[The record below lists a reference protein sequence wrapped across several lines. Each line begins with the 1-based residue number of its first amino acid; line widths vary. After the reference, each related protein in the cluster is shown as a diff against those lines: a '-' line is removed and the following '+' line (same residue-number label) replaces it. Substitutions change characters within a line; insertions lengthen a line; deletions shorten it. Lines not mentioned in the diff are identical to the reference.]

1 MNIVTRFLISLLV
14 NHCLIAQLDLNNQN
28 NIDPLSETP
37 LFSIPSEMT
46 FEEYKDMNR
55 RFNIAIAWSA
65 IPIPGIT
72 HYYAGEKKMAK
83 RLLYM
88 GLGGI
93 ASLIIGGSMNG
104 EPSWPDTTNSEIRD
118 LYAIYNLGTDDEEWY
133 EKIPV
138 SIENNQTS
146 YKLEKINKESDNAGG
161 LFIAA
166 GIIILAGDFIYD
178 RLWGLK
184 KIEEK
189 RDRVRYK
196 YGKKIKI
203 SFTPEIGFQNGHLGL
218 SLNSNFNTKI

>member
-72 HYYAGEKKMAK
+72 HYYAGEKENGKTTALHGFRRAAIDYNR
-83 RLLYM
+83 RL
-88 GLGGI
+88 
-93 ASLIIGGSMNG
+93 N
-104 EPSWPDTTNSEIRD
+104 ERRTSWPDTTNSEIHD

-133 EKIPV
+133 EK
-138 SIENNQTS
+138 NT
-146 YKLEKINKESDNAGG
+146 G
-161 LFIAA
+161 
-166 GIIILAGDFIYD
+166 
-178 RLWGLK
+178 
-184 KIEEK
+184 
-189 RDRVRYK
+189 K
-196 YGKKIKI
+196 Y
-203 SFTPEIGFQNGHLGL
+203 
-218 SLNSNFNTKI
+218 

>member
-1 MNIVTRFLISLLV
+1 MNIVTRFLISLFV

-46 FEEYKDMNR
+46 YEEYKDMNR

-93 ASLIIGGSMNG
+93 ASLIIGGAMNG
-104 EPSWPDTTNSEIRD
+104 EPSWPDTANSEIRD
-118 LYAIYNLGTDDEEWY
+118 LYAIYNLGTDDEAWY
-133 EKIPV
+133 KKIPV

-196 YGKKIKI
+196 YGKKIKM
-203 SFTPEIGFQNGHLGL
+203 SLTPEIGFQNGHLGL
-218 SLNSNFNTKI
+218 SLNSNFNIKI

>member
-1 MNIVTRFLISLLV
+1 MNKVSRFLISLLV

-46 FEEYKDMNR
+46 YEEYKDMNR

-93 ASLIIGGSMNG
+93 AALIIGGSMNG

-138 SIENNQTS
+138 SIENNETS

-196 YGKKIKI
+196 YGKKIKM

-218 SLNSNFNTKI
+218 SLNSNFNIKI

>member
-14 NHCLIAQLDLNNQN
+14 NHYLIAQLDLNNQN

-46 FEEYKDMNR
+46 YEEYKDMNR

-196 YGKKIKI
+196 YGKKIKM
-203 SFTPEIGFQNGHLGL
+203 SFTPKIGFQNGHLGL
-218 SLNSNFNTKI
+218 SLNSNFNIKI

>member
-1 MNIVTRFLISLLV
+1 
-14 NHCLIAQLDLNNQN
+14 
-28 NIDPLSETP
+28 
-37 LFSIPSEMT
+37 
-46 FEEYKDMNR
+46 
-55 RFNIAIAWSA
+55 
-65 IPIPGIT
+65 
-72 HYYAGEKKMAK
+72 MAK

-93 ASLIIGGSMNG
+93 ASIIIGGSMNG

-178 RLWGLK
+178 RL
-184 KIEEK
+184 
-189 RDRVRYK
+189 
-196 YGKKIKI
+196 
-203 SFTPEIGFQNGHLGL
+203 
-218 SLNSNFNTKI
+218 

>member
-1 MNIVTRFLISLLV
+1 MNIVTRFLISLFV

-138 SIENNQTS
+138 SIENNETR

-178 RLWGLK
+178 RLWGRK

-196 YGKKIKI
+196 YGKKIKM

-218 SLNSNFNTKI
+218 SLNSNFNIKI

>member
-1 MNIVTRFLISLLV
+1 
-14 NHCLIAQLDLNNQN
+14 
-28 NIDPLSETP
+28 
-37 LFSIPSEMT
+37 MT

-72 HYYAGEKKMAK
+72 HYYAGEKIMAK
-83 RLLYM
+83 RLFYM

-93 ASLIIGGSMNG
+93 ASLIIGGAMNG
-104 EPSWPDTTNSEIRD
+104 EPSWPDTANSEIRD
-118 LYAIYNLGTDDEEWY
+118 LYAIYNLGTNDEEWY

-166 GIIILAGDFIYD
+166 GFIILAGDFIYD

-196 YGKKIKI
+196 YGKKIKM
-203 SFTPEIGFQNGHLGL
+203 SLTPEIGFQNGHLGL
-218 SLNSNFNTKI
+218 FLNSNFNIKI